1 MKTIMPAGEVHKQYS
16 EAVTAYRR
24 LIPDPTLRMAV
35 SRGMDEYMRR
45 CALGV
50 WQADSASGI
59 QPEHVEY
66 YNAIYTA
73 GSPSPAAL
81 YWEVA
86 TGVANYDLFQPP
98 AFFDRLRQYDRQHGT
113 VLARRFADSLT
124 LILLLFAAVD
134 GVVSESEAGFINAC
148 ADTLAALCDKDGL
161 KGDRPALRAD
171 AGRGTAQLPPQPPQ
185 L

>member
-86 TGVANYDLFQPP
+86 TSP
-98 AFFDRLRQYDRQHGT
+98 
-113 VLARRFADSLT
+113 RRSST
-124 LILLLFAAVD
+124 
-134 GVVSESEAGFINAC
+134 AC
-148 ADTLAALCDKDGL
+148 ASTTASTAPFWPAALL
-161 KGDRPALRAD
+161 
-171 AGRGTAQLPPQPPQ
+171 TH
-185 L
+185 